1 MGLNINKLEKIEA
14 SVPTYI
20 DEQGDKQEI
29 ELTIKPST
37 NQSFS
42 LENTTNTIKTYFRDD
57 ICTYAPVKVVVDNEY
72 FDWTPLGVGFID
84 EYGNEE
90 WLGRINN
97 TKPTVVDGNTVVYKN
112 VHADIDDEFI
122 VEYGRLKHNTIL
134 NHLPKYNDTLIGKN
148 IELAVDGI
156 IDYSADVQMFVDGE
170 IQENEF
176 YTNKDIVFKSQD
188 GTEVF
193 KLASPVTFE
202 SNSTEEIRC
211 RYHIKKDHNIL
222 RLQILVPYSWLAD
235 SDRSFPV
242 AVDPTLTIV
251 PISGLGF
258 VPRYVTLSK
267 DENLFIALENN
278 RIIHIYSLNK
288 STNTLTELPA
298 PVGGYV
304 TNGNYLDRIA
314 ISPNNQFIV
323 YSDYLQA
330 NIFVYQYEPSTGG
343 FTKRIIQ
350 NMSHSANTRPIDIVF
365 VNNNLVSFIYG
376 ASVMFAKLNS
386 TTGLLSSPTYK
397 SFGTSG
403 VVRIQFSTNEKFMVV
418 RRGDNRVRVY
428 PFDSGTVGD
437 EIVPTETTLQDA
449 ATDFDLSS
457 DNKYIVFAI
466 TTAPYFCVANF
477 NTLTGAITSPI
488 YPSLGSTAPI
498 SGIRFSRL
506 GQFIVTVTQTSPY
519 NLVIYRFNSNKKTFV
534 NKVAETINVRYQLSN
549 LTAVRDYVGLATTQ
563 TTNFYRFYYE
573 PSNNVFFKDEST
585 QDYYSDNRGNTLM
598 LIDFGTIVAGQ
609 TTGAK
614 KVVLENFYG
623 YALKN
628 IVLSVVNPSVEF
640 KVVISQTETP
650 FVPVDYISY
659 NGLELEAYGE
669 IPFFV
674 RASSTESSTSGGMF
688 ELKVRADKV

>member
-14 SVPTYI
+14 PFPTYI
-20 DEQGDKQEI
+20 DDQGNMQEV

-37 NQSFS
+37 NQLFS
-42 LENTTNTIKTYFRDD
+42 LENTSNTIKTYFRDD
-57 ICTYAPVKVVVDNEY
+57 ICAYAPIKVVVDKEY
-72 FDWTPLGVGFID
+72 FDWTPLGVGFVD

-90 WLGRINN
+90 WLGRINSA
-97 TKPTVVDGNTVVYKN
+97 KPTVVDGNTVVYKN
-112 VHADIDDEFI
+112 VQPNIDDEFI

-134 NHLPKYNDTLIGKN
+134 NSLPNYNNTLQGKK
-148 IELAVDGI
+148 IDLVVDGI
-156 IDYSADVQMFVDGE
+156 IDFSTYTQMFVDGE

-176 YTNKDIVFKSQD
+176 YTDKDIVFKNED

-202 SNSTEEIRC
+202 KNSTEEIRC
-211 RYHIKKDHNIL
+211 RYHIKKERNIL
-222 RLQILVPYSWLAD
+222 RLQILVPYAWLAD
-235 SDRSFPV
+235 SSRTFPI
-242 AVDPTLTIV
+242 AVDPTLTV
-251 PISGLGF
+251 APINGLGF
-258 VPRYVTLSK
+258 VPRYVTLSN
-267 DENLFIALENN
+267 DENLFIALENS

-304 TNGNYLDRIA
+304 TNGSFIGCVA

-323 YSDYLQA
+323 YSDFLQS
-330 NIFVYQYEPSTGG
+330 NIFVYQYETSTGG

-350 NMSHSANTRPIDIVF
+350 NMSHTASTRPVDIVF
-365 VNNNLVSFIYG
+365 VNNNLVAFVYG
-376 ASVMFAKLNS
+376 GSVMFARLNN

-397 SFGTSG
+397 NFGTVG
-403 VVRIQFSTNEKFMVV
+403 VVRIQFSTNEKFIVV
-418 RRGDNRVRVY
+418 RKGDNKVRVY
-428 PFDSGTVGD
+428 AFDAGVVGD
-437 EIVPTETTLQDA
+437 ELVPTQTTIQDT

-457 DNKYIVFAI
+457 DGKYIVFAI
-466 TTAPYFCVANF
+466 NAAPYFCVADF

-506 GQFIVTVTQTSPY
+506 GQFIVTVTQRSPY
-519 NLVIYRFNSNKKTFV
+519 SLVIYRFNSNKKTFV
-534 NKVAETINVRYQLSN
+534 NKVAETIDVGYPLSN

-563 TTNFYRFYYE
+563 TANFYRFYYE
-573 PSNNVFFKDEST
+573 PSNNVFFKDEAT

-609 TTGAK
+609 TTGVR
-614 KVVLENFYG
+614 KVILENFYD

-628 IVLSVVNPSVEF
+628 ILLSVVNPSVEF
-640 KVVISQTETP
+640 KVVISETETP
-650 FVPVDYISY
+650 FVPMDYINY
-659 NGLELEAYGE
+659 NGLELETYGE

-674 RASSTESSTSGGMF
+674 RVSSTESSTAGGMF
-688 ELKVRADKV
+688 ELKIRADKV